1 MKVGV
6 RGSKLAI
13 AYANKVVH
21 ALQSP
26 NPIELDKIKTK
37 ADVHENKANF
47 NFGGPAGGSAPGRRF
62 APNKRIS

>member
-26 NPIELDKIKTK
+26 NPIELIKIKTK
-37 ADVHENKANF
+37 ADIHENKAIHE
-47 NFGGPAGGSAPGRRF
+47 RY
-62 APNKRIS
+62 